1 MQRKPLI
8 AAVIAAAFAFP
19 LAANAGGTDKHA
31 GAKQA
36 SANGA
41 NDGGAAAMFKSMD
54 KNGDGFISKEEA
66 KGSPHEAQ
74 FASLDKN
81 RDGKLSQAEHASA
94 PEHANARSSSNPS
107 AASTNQASTNQAST
121 PAGVSSPG
129 TSPTM
134 PNSPPPA
141 GNTKGQANKTY

>member
-1 MQRKPLI
+1 MTRKPLV
-8 AAVIAAAFAFP
+8 AAFIAAAFVLP
-19 LAANAGGTDKHA
+19 LTANAGGTDKHA

-81 RDGKLSQAEHASA
+81 RDGKLSQAEHAAA
-94 PEHANARSSSNPS
+94 PEHAKAASSSNPS
-107 AASTNQASTNQAST
+107 TASTDKAST

-129 TSPTM
+129 TSPAM